1 MMIYIF
7 YLFSTGVPEATS
19 TCKIV
24 EIEIPSTN
32 FWIRQ
37 KKGNYFAM
45 ISIDRIK
52 RSFKLNKQQK
62 KTL

>member
-45 ISIDRIK
+45 ISIDRL
-52 RSFKLNKQQK
+52 SWLS
-62 KTL
+62 